1 LIDPTSPDVS
11 LTLLKSAACLAAAD
25 TRQAGARELAEAFGA
40 HAFLLFVRDPEVGA
54 LLSAPGFPQ
63 TLPNGKLWQAFLAS
77 TVEYG
82 QHEGTLPLRSVDE
95 QLPAVGYAQGRD
107 IVFVLVGTTTP
118 AIDAG
123 WLRDLLPMLSAIFHG
138 EQAEAAAN
146 MQTAQARDAA
156 ARAAMLA
163 QTLDRTRRQL
173 EDALAEAHE
182 ARAALEEA
190 RDIAEAASQAKTE
203 FLATMSH
210 ELRTP
215 LNAIGGYVQLIEL
228 GVHGPVTDEQ
238 RTVLARID
246 RSQRHLL
253 GLINDILNLSKI
265 EAGRV
270 EYVITDVPLSDALA
284 DIKPMVEPQIAAK
297 SLRYEV
303 RGADRMPVVRA
314 DREKLEQ
321 VLVNLLSN
329 ATKFT
334 DRGGR
339 VWVEARD
346 RKDAAGKVF
355 LRVSDTGHGIP
366 EDKLETIFEPFT
378 QVDASHSRAG
388 QGIGLGLTI
397 SRDLARGMGGDLRV
411 RSELGKGSVFTLTL
425 ERSGVRDS

>member
-270 EYVITDVPLSDALA
+270 EYVITDVPLSDALT

-297 SLRYEV
+297 SLTYEV

-339 VWVEARD
+339 VWVEAGD
-346 RKDAAGKVF
+346 RKDAPRKVF

-425 ERSGVRDS
+425 ERAR

>member
-270 EYVITDVPLSDALA
+270 EYVITDVPLSDALT
-284 DIKPMVEPQIAAK
+284 DIKSMVEPQIAAK
-297 SLRYEV
+297 SLTYEV

-339 VWVEARD
+339 VWVEAGD
-346 RKDAAGKVF
+346 RKDAPGKVF

-425 ERSGVRDS
+425 ERAAGARR